1 VSDAWRTVFAL
12 NPIVGLVDGLRWSLV
27 GAPAPPL
34 ADVASLATAL
44 AISVGG
50 LYYFR
55 AVETNFA
62 DVI

>member
-1 VSDAWRTVFAL
+1 MAVLYAV

-27 GAPAPPL
+27 DAPPPPA
-34 ADVASLATAL
+34 ADLASLVSAVVIT
-44 AISVGG
+44 IGG

-55 AVETNFA
+55 SVETNFA